1 MNSIYSKKMAEEYRI
16 VNEGFKLTVGVDA
29 VWGPS
34 APDAWVTPK
43 EITESQTAEADTSA
57 DDAYM
62 ALAEAMKKA
71 L

>member
-1 MNSIYSKKMAEEYRI
+1 
-16 VNEGFKLTVGVDA
+16 TVGVDA